1 MPLVLVI
8 DDDHQIR
15 TWIRD
20 ALEAEGLHIP
30 SAADGRRG
38 IQIVRDQKPALAVV
52 DVTLPGMDGTAVS
65 AALRAALGE
74 RFPIVLISADVGLRE
89 KAAKVGAA
97 AYLEKPFGVDELIEA
112 VSGNLPP
119 T

>member
-8 DDDHQIR
+8 DDDPQIR

-20 ALEAEGLHIP
+20 ALESEGLAVA

-38 IQIVRDQKPALAVV
+38 LEIVRDQTPVLAVV

-74 RFPIVLISADVGLRE
+74 CFPIVLISADVGLRE

-97 AYLEKPFGVDELIEA
+97 AYLEKPFGVDELIA
-112 VSGNLPP
+112 AINGSLPLS
-119 T
+119 